1 MTKLKKDTYR
11 KELGQWI
18 AFVRKSLR
26 DQDGKPLSQQKLLDD
41 FRNKGLCD
49 DEEKG
54 FIDIR
59 AWQRYEQGKCL
70 PCIKR
75 LVWLREGFDANLNFI
90 IAGTGNPFT
99 PGNPIPKSWET
110 VGQRVDHFRMNLIN
124 PATGKRYTQ
133 QEMANLFGCAPDSWR
148 HFELNATQCG
158 SRAIP
163 LTYLEQLNLLFN
175 VDLNWLLA
183 GG

>member
-1 MTKLKKDTYR
+1 MFALY
-11 KELGQWI
+11 
-18 AFVRKSLR
+18 
-26 DQDGKPLSQQKLLDD
+26 
-41 FRNKGLCD
+41 
-49 DEEKG
+49 
-54 FIDIR
+54 
-59 AWQRYEQGKCL
+59 
-70 PCIKR
+70 
-75 LVWLREGFDANLNFI
+75 
-90 IAGTGNPFT
+90 
-99 PGNPIPKSWET
+99 NPIPKSWET
-110 VGQRVDHFRMNLIN
+110 VGQRVAHFRMNLIN

>member
-11 KELGQWI
+11 KELGQRI

-70 PCIKR
+70 PCITQSR
-75 LVWLREGFDANLNFI
+75 S
-90 IAGTGNPFT
+90 
-99 PGNPIPKSWET
+99 PGK
-110 VGQRVDHFRMNLIN
+110 L
-124 PATGKRYTQ
+124 
-133 QEMANLFGCAPDSWR
+133 
-148 HFELNATQCG
+148 
-158 SRAIP
+158 
-163 LTYLEQLNLLFN
+163 
-175 VDLNWLLA
+175 
-183 GG
+183 